1 MLMLSMSLSTK
12 AAETPKS
19 YFQLKAGDQSQ
30 VDAWCFNS
38 KNLSDL
44 RKGVEKCEADRI
56 ELKNQKELNAK
67 LLETDTSQKPI
78 WQEWWVKLPAGIL
91 VGSLVGSLVGNQS
104 QSYLIGGI
112 AGGVAGAGTSVLLDL
127 KF

>member
-1 MLMLSMSLSTK
+1 MLLTSLSTK

-19 YFQLKAGDQSQ
+19 YFQLKAGEASQ
-30 VDAWCFNS
+30 VEAWCFNS

-67 LLETDTSQKPI
+67 LLESGPIQKPI

-112 AGGVAGAGTSVLLDL
+112 TGGVAGAGTTLLLDL
-127 KF
+127 NF

>member
-1 MLMLSMSLSTK
+1 MLLTSSSIK

-19 YFQLKAGDQSQ
+19 YFQLKAGDPSQ

-67 LLETDTSQKPI
+67 LLESGTIQKLI
-78 WQEWWVKLPAGIL
+78 WQEWWVKLPAGIV

-104 QSYLIGGI
+104 QSYVMGGI
-112 AGGVAGAGTSVLLDL
+112 AGGVVGAGTTLLLDL
-127 KF
+127 DF